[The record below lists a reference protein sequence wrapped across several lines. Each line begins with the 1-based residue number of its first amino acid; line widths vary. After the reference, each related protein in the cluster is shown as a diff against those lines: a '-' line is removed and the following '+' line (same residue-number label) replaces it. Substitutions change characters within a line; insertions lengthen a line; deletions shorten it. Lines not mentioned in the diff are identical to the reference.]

1 METMTIQSSANTLY
15 LVRQAVE
22 RERARLELA
31 LELAR
36 KRLKPFEQKYGVSSQ
51 TFMQEMAAEDL
62 EGGDQEYVRWAGEFI
77 LMERLADKLAQL
89 QEIRIL
95 D

>member
-1 METMTIQSSANTLY
+1 MQTLTIESSANTLF

-31 LELAR
+31 LELAQ
-36 KRLKPFEQKYGVSSQ
+36 KRLKPFEQKYGVTSQ
-51 TFMQEMAAEDL
+51 HFMQEMAAEDL
-62 EGGDQEYVRWAGEFI
+62 DGGDQEYVHWAGEFR
-77 LMERLADKLAQL
+77 LMEKLADKLAQL
-89 QEIRIL
+89 KEIRFL